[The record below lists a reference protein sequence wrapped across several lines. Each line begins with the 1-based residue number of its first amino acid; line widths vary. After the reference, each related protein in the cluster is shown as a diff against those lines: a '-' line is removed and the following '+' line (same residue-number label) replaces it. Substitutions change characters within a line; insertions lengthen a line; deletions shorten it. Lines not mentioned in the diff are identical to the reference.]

1 MFKPI
6 IILFLIVLHAFAS
19 PLIINDQTIH
29 TTTANN
35 QITIEDKAHT
45 FIPNDILQNKFNHFS
60 TAIKASYTSSVF
72 WTKSDIQNNS
82 EKTAKFILRN
92 LRAGIDNIDVY
103 IYENDKLVSSHILGD
118 LRSQNLR
125 EIISSK
131 SSFALFLAPHQKLTI
146 ITKYSSFGSLDLFW
160 DVLEVNEY
168 SKING
173 AENIAYGLFGGIILA
188 LMIYNLMMF
197 FNLKEKM
204 LVFYVFQGLSL
215 LWFVYAISGIFYLLD
230 FGLDLKFL
238 TFSTWYSPVILLI
251 FSILFVINFFDLKN
265 NNKFFYHLM
274 ILFLMID
281 FGFLLFFVYAH
292 FFDQSLFITK
302 TSIYSNISFLICLII
317 LIISFWAVYKRLQGA
332 LYIAIGQCFYLS
344 SLIYVTFLFRGELS
358 SANYSFFVI
367 PLGVVCEMIFFALA
381 LGNKIKQIKTDAQNL
396 KIISLQHQHFT
407 EYGKLV
413 GNIAHQWKQPLAY
426 LSSEIVYF
434 ESLRDMGQEDKVQEA
449 LFGSIPRLS
458 FTIDLMAQT
467 VNMFSDF
474 YKNNQNKEIINPKDE
489 IKRLIKI
496 YHYKIVTNNITID
509 LDCQDDLQINTYRVS
524 FLQIFM
530 SLFDESIEKF
540 ERLHIQNKTIA
551 VKISNFSN
559 KLSIFYE
566 DNCVDNNI
574 NINEIFLP
582 NKHSSKFGLGMGM
595 HVVKT
600 IIETKLK
607 GSIKVTSATNT
618 IKFIITI
625 PIDSK

>member
-317 LIISFWAVYKRLQGA
+317 LIISF
-332 LYIAIGQCFYLS
+332 
-344 SLIYVTFLFRGELS
+344 
-358 SANYSFFVI
+358 
-367 PLGVVCEMIFFALA
+367 
-381 LGNKIKQIKTDAQNL
+381 
-396 KIISLQHQHFT
+396 
-407 EYGKLV
+407 
-413 GNIAHQWKQPLAY
+413 
-426 LSSEIVYF
+426 
-434 ESLRDMGQEDKVQEA
+434 
-449 LFGSIPRLS
+449 
-458 FTIDLMAQT
+458 
-467 VNMFSDF
+467 
-474 YKNNQNKEIINPKDE
+474 
-489 IKRLIKI
+489 
-496 YHYKIVTNNITID
+496 
-509 LDCQDDLQINTYRVS
+509 
-524 FLQIFM
+524 
-530 SLFDESIEKF
+530 
-540 ERLHIQNKTIA
+540 
-551 VKISNFSN
+551 
-559 KLSIFYE
+559 
-566 DNCVDNNI
+566 
-574 NINEIFLP
+574 
-582 NKHSSKFGLGMGM
+582 
-595 HVVKT
+595 
-600 IIETKLK
+600 
-607 GSIKVTSATNT
+607 
-618 IKFIITI
+618 
-625 PIDSK
+625 

>member
-1 MFKPI
+1 M
-6 IILFLIVLHAFAS
+6 
-19 PLIINDQTIH
+19 
-29 TTTANN
+29 
-35 QITIEDKAHT
+35 
-45 FIPNDILQNKFNHFS
+45 
-60 TAIKASYTSSVF
+60 
-72 WTKSDIQNNS
+72 
-82 EKTAKFILRN
+82 
-92 LRAGIDNIDVY
+92 
-103 IYENDKLVSSHILGD
+103 
-118 LRSQNLR
+118 
-125 EIISSK
+125 
-131 SSFALFLAPHQKLTI
+131 
-146 ITKYSSFGSLDLFW
+146 
-160 DVLEVNEY
+160 
-168 SKING
+168 
-173 AENIAYGLFGGIILA
+173 
-188 LMIYNLMMF
+188 
-197 FNLKEKM
+197 
-204 LVFYVFQGLSL
+204 
-215 LWFVYAISGIFYLLD
+215 
-230 FGLDLKFL
+230 
-238 TFSTWYSPVILLI
+238 
-251 FSILFVINFFDLKN
+251 
-265 NNKFFYHLM
+265 
-274 ILFLMID
+274 
-281 FGFLLFFVYAH
+281 
-292 FFDQSLFITK
+292 
-302 TSIYSNISFLICLII
+302 
-317 LIISFWAVYKRLQGA
+317 
-332 LYIAIGQCFYLS
+332 
-344 SLIYVTFLFRGELS
+344 TFLFRGELS